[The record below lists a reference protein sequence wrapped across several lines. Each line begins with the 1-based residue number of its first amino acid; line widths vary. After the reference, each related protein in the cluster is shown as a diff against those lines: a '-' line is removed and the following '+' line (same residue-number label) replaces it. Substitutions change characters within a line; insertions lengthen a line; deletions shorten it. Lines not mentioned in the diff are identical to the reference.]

1 MLTDSFPCM
10 KTQRCELLEFS
21 DSDCTDLYLL
31 LQDQQVQHYLPGL
44 LPFCKSVDTA
54 LQMIKIFGM
63 NYYDGNAILWKIN
76 HNGQLIGFIG
86 IADISDTPYLFYAV
100 SPTHRCRGY
109 MTECVMVLKEYLT
122 KQGYNRPTIDTDITN
137 IASLKI
143 KAYWDDYAD
152 NNLTK

>member
-1 MLTDSFPCM
+1 MLTDYFPCI
-10 KTQRCELLEFS
+10 KTQRCDLQEFS

-44 LPFCKSVDTA
+44 VPFCKSVDTA

-86 IADISDTPYLFYAV
+86 IADISDTPYLFYAL

-109 MTECVMVLKEYLT
+109 MTECLKALKEHLMH
-122 KQGYNRPTIDTDITN
+122 NRYPIPTIEADPIN
-137 IASLKI
+137 MPSLRI
-143 KAYWDDYAD
+143 KDFWSEDYQ
-152 NNLTK
+152 